1 MVKPCVKCGFT
12 TAGRYT
18 PPLNM
23 AQTLRRIFT
32 QGEIIFREG
41 ERQDIAFIIE
51 EGEVEIWTE
60 INGRKRVLNVLGPGA
75 LFGELALVDRQPRS
89 ASASTL
95 KETILT
101 VVTQQQVDE
110 RLSDADPILRMVLF
124 VVMRH
129 FRSEVARAR
138 SQYAPYERTVEVV
151 PAVENA
157 QRRID
162 EAIELIR
169 IESELKK
176 AMQNEEFRLLYQP
189 IHELKT
195 QKIAGL
201 EALIRW
207 KSPTRGEI
215 MPSAFMPL
223 AESTSLIVPI
233 GNWVID
239 AGLADYLQFREAA
252 KSDITLSF
260 NLARRQMEH
269 GEFLPFLTERVGRHG
284 IAPHAIKL
292 EMLERNLFESDTV
305 TRWIQDCVARGFSIL
320 LDDFGTGYS
329 SLQYLQ
335 EYQPAAL
342 KIDRSF
348 VKGLGLRVE
357 SERICRAII
366 ELAHA
371 LGIGVIAEGVETL
384 EQAQM
389 LSGMGC
395 QQAQGYFFSPPLPAE
410 AIRQRLSV

>member
-1 MVKPCVKCGFT
+1 MNNEARGT
-12 TAGRYT
+12 
-18 PPLNM
+18 
-23 AQTLRRIFT
+23 RRLAS
-32 QGEIIFREG
+32 GSG
-41 ERQDIAFIIE
+41 S
-51 EGEVEIWTE
+51 
-60 INGRKRVLNVLGPGA
+60 INW
-75 LFGELALVDRQPRS
+75 LVDRQPRS
-89 ASASTL
+89 ASASAL
-95 KETILT
+95 KQTILT

-129 FRSEVARAR
+129 FRSEVERAR
-138 SQYAPYERTVEVV
+138 SQYGPFDRNREAPQ
-151 PAVENA
+151 AVEHA

-162 EAIELIR
+162 EAIELIK
-169 IESELKK
+169 IEAELKS
-176 AMQNEEFRLLYQP
+176 AMQNQEFRLLYQP

-239 AGLADYLQFREAA
+239 AGLRDYLTFREAA
-252 KSDITLSF
+252 RSDVTLSF

-269 GEFLPFLTERVGRHG
+269 EAFLPFLSERVLQHD
-284 IAPHAIKL
+284 IAPHHIKL

-305 TRWIQDCVARGFSIL
+305 NSWIQDCVGRGFSIL

-348 VKGLGLRVE
+348 VKGLGQRIE
-357 SERICRAII
+357 SDRICRAII

-384 EQAQM
+384 QQARI
-389 LSGMGC
+389 LTDMGC
-395 QQAQGYFFSPPLPAE
+395 QQAQGYFFSPPLSAD
-410 AIRQRLSV
+410 AIRQRLSA

>member
-1 MVKPCVKCGFT
+1 MCNWNRGLHPGAYPQDSKTMSERIRRVFRAGETVFT
-12 TAGRYT
+12 
-18 PPLNM
+18 
-23 AQTLRRIFT
+23 
-32 QGEIIFREG
+32 EG

-51 EGEVEIWTE
+51 EGEIEIWTE
-60 INGRKRVLNVLGPGA
+60 IGGQRRVLNILGPGA

-89 ASASTL
+89 ASATAL
-95 KETILT
+95 TQTVLT

-110 RLSDADPILRMVLF
+110 RLADADPILRMVLF

-129 FRSEVARAR
+129 FRSEVERAR
-138 SQYAPYERTVEVV
+138 NHYAPFQRSTETG

-162 EAIELIR
+162 EAIDLIKT
-169 IESELKK
+169 EAELKS
-176 AMQNEEFRLLYQP
+176 AMENDEFRLLYQP
-189 IHELKT
+189 IHNLRT

-215 MPSAFMPL
+215 LPSAFMPL

-239 AGLADYLQFREAA
+239 AGLRDYLVFRDAA
-252 KSDITLSF
+252 RDDLSLSF

-269 GEFLPFLTERVGRHG
+269 GDFLPFLTRMTSDRN

-292 EMLERNLFESDTV
+292 EMLERNLFQSDTV
-305 TRWIQDCVARGFSIL
+305 DDWIQDCVQRGFSIL

-348 VKGLGLRVE
+348 VKGLGKRVE
-357 SERICRAII
+357 SERICKAII

-384 EQAQM
+384 EQAKM
-389 LSGMGC
+389 LHNLGC
-395 QQAQGYFFSPPLPAE
+395 QQAQGYFFSPPLSAK
-410 AIRQRLSV
+410 AIQQRLAVS

>member
-1 MVKPCVKCGFT
+1 
-12 TAGRYT
+12 
-18 PPLNM
+18 M
-23 AQTLRRIFT
+23 AHLVRRIFT
-32 QGEIIFREG
+32 QGETIFSEG
-41 ERQDIAFIIE
+41 DRQDIAFIIE

-60 INGRKRVLNVLGPGA
+60 INGAKRVLNILGPGA

-89 ASASTL
+89 ASASAL

-110 RLSDADPILRMVLF
+110 RLADADPILRMVLF

-138 SQYAPYERTVEVV
+138 SQYAPFDHRQSASQAIEH
-151 PAVENA
+151 A

-162 EAIELIR
+162 EAIELVKT
-169 IESELKK
+169 EAELRN
-176 AMQNEEFRLLYQP
+176 AMQNGEFRLLYQP

-233 GNWVID
+233 GNWIID
-239 AGLADYLQFREAA
+239 AGLKDYLLFRESARR
-252 KSDITLSF
+252 DVTLSF

-269 GEFLPFLTERVGRHG
+269 EAFLPFLSELVSQHN
-284 IAPHAIKL
+284 IAPHHIKL

-305 TRWIQDCVARGFSIL
+305 NSWIQDCVGRGFSIL

-348 VKGLGLRVE
+348 VKGLGQRVE

-366 ELAHA
+366 ELSHA

-384 EQAQM
+384 QQARM
-389 LSGMGC
+389 LTDMGC

-410 AIRQRLSV
+410 AIRQRLSA

>member
-1 MVKPCVKCGFT
+1 MPHGS
-12 TAGRYT
+12 
-18 PPLNM
+18 
-23 AQTLRRIFT
+23 RRIFSP
-32 QGEIIFREG
+32 GETIFSEG

-51 EGEVEIWTE
+51 QGEVEIWTTIE
-60 INGRKRVLNVLGPGA
+60 DEKRTLNILKAGA

-89 ASASTL
+89 ASATAL
-95 KETILT
+95 GETVLT

-110 RLSDADPILRMVLF
+110 RLADADPILRMVLF

-129 FRSEVARAR
+129 FRSELQRAR
-138 SQYAPYERTVEVV
+138 GHYGPYDRNRETPAP
-151 PAVENA
+151 VENA
-157 QRRID
+157 QKRID
-162 EAIELIR
+162 EAIELIK
-169 IESELKK
+169 IEAELKS
-176 AMQNEEFRLLYQP
+176 AMQNEEFRLMYQP

-252 KSDITLSF
+252 KADITLSF

-269 GEFLPFLTERVGRHG
+269 GGFLPYLTERVDRHG

-305 TRWIQDCVARGFSIL
+305 TGWIQDCVARGFSIL

-348 VKGLGLRVE
+348 VKGLGQRVE
-357 SERICRAII
+357 SDRICRAII

-384 EQAQM
+384 QQARI
-389 LSGMGC
+389 LTDMGC
-395 QQAQGYFFSPPLPAE
+395 QQAQGYFFSPPLSAD
-410 AIRQRLSV
+410 AIRQRLSA